1 MLSVAGMKLFSRKLA
16 ENNILTEENSLKR
29 FKERD
34 HLSDNQSHQVLHR
47 KAFTTKMSRSY
58 VQQVSCVAWPRPRSN
73 SFPFIKRWNPL
84 PRVLEEDESLEEVPS
99 SRKLPN
105 VSQLAVQKVNWTD
118 ESLSQEL
125 LCKINSLRSTLV
137 LADFTGIKLKNF
149 RPRSNSFPLI
159 KGLNPLPCVL
169 EEEEIIGEE
178 KSPKKAPYQRQSFD
192 WNDNNKVSHELFNRI
207 NLLRATLSS
216 VDSSSKA
223 QGHCRLTKPYAGN
236 PVGDKLPCKF
246 QISPH
251 RDETNS
257 AERNAREQV
266 HNISKVAQT
275 QTSHVRKPDSTY
287 ISLISGFTHEALKQ
301 THAQSK
307 SVESEL
313 TLASELKRSKNCKKL
328 KCMAFSP
335 RKLFSCSPPR
345 QDRNQQISHSAEY
358 IPQMGC

>member
-1 MLSVAGMKLFSRKLA
+1 MKLFSRKLA
-16 ENNILTEENSLKR
+16 ENNVLTDENRLKR
-29 FKERD
+29 FKEKD
-34 HLSDNQSHQVLHR
+34 NSSDNQSHQVLHR

-84 PRVLEEDESLEEVPS
+84 PRVLEEDESLDEAPS
-99 SRKLPN
+99 SGKLPI
-105 VSQLAVQKVNWTD
+105 VSQLSVQKVNWTD
-118 ESLSQEL
+118 ERLSKEL

-137 LADFTGIKLKNF
+137 LADCTGIKLKNF

-159 KGLNPLPCVL
+159 KRLNPLPCVL
-169 EEEEIIGEE
+169 EEDEIIGEE
-178 KSPKKAPYQRQSFD
+178 KSPKKAPYQRSFD

-223 QGHCRLTKPYAGN
+223 QGHYRLTKPLAGN
-236 PVGDKLPCKF
+236 LVAGKLPCKF

-257 AERNAREQV
+257 AERNARQQG
-266 HNISKVAQT
+266 HNISEVAQT

-301 THAQSK
+301 THAQSRPA
-307 SVESEL
+307 ESEL
-313 TLASELKRSKNCKKL
+313 TLTSELKRSKNCKKL